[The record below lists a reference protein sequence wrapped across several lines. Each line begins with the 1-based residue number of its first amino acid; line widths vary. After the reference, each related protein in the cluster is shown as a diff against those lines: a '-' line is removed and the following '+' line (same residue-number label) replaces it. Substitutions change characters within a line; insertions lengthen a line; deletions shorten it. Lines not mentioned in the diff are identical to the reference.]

1 MNAKTKKSEKGREVR
16 ELDAPSLPRSAFALA
31 PPRGMRDLLPEEY
44 SSRAELRRRVRSTFR
59 SYGYEVLMT
68 PAFELAE
75 IIERGLVGSDRRDF
89 LRFVEPESGEIA
101 LLRPDITPQIARIAA
116 TSMRDRPG
124 PYRLAYEGSVFR
136 RRRGRAR
143 TQQQIEQAG
152 VELIGEPGPGAD
164 AEILRL
170 AAETLIAVGVKEFTL
185 ELAHVGLG
193 LAALEPV
200 PMESREPIVSAIAQ
214 KDAAALE
221 RILSGI
227 KLRAAERRAIEALVS
242 LSGPPAETLKR
253 ARKLLKGEAM
263 SRALDELDAVS
274 STIAQ
279 DFPASLSVDLGD
291 LRGQA
296 YYTGASFTLWAAGPG
311 EPIGSGG
318 RYDGLLSRFGREMPA
333 TGFALNLEN
342 LEWALRARGV
352 TLKEERP
359 PRVVLLGEG
368 GDGDELVKGL
378 RSRGYE
384 VLTLRAQRRSEALEY
399 ARSWGY
405 DLLVQAGQKLRI
417 TLIESEREL
426 SLPRAELEQLEDLLM
441 DERATDARPR

>member
-1 MNAKTKKSEKGREVR
+1 MRG
-16 ELDAPSLPRSAFALA
+16 AFALA

-44 SSRAELRRRVRSTFR
+44 SSRSELRRRVRRAFR

-75 IIERGLVGSDRRDF
+75 IIERGLIGSDRRDF

-152 VELIGEPGPGAD
+152 VELLGEPGPGAD
-164 AEILRL
+164 AEILTL
-170 AAETLIAVGVKEFTL
+170 AAETLLAVGVDEFTL

-193 LAALEPV
+193 IAALEPV
-200 PMESREPIVSAIAQ
+200 PAEARDAVVSAIAQ
-214 KDAAALE
+214 KDATALE
-221 RILSGI
+221 LALRSI
-227 KLRAAERRAIEALVS
+227 KLRAGDRRALEALVS

-253 ARKLLKGEAM
+253 ARKALKGEAM
-263 SRALDELDAVS
+263 SRALDEIDAVLS
-274 STIAQ
+274 ALG
-279 DFPASLSVDLGD
+279 DRFPATLSLDLGD

-296 YYTGASFTLWAAGPG
+296 YYTGVSFTIWATGPG

-318 RYDGLLSRFGREMPA
+318 RYDGLLTRFGREMPA

-352 TLKEERP
+352 TLREDRP
-359 PRVVLLGEG
+359 GRIVVLGSASEPAASL
-368 GDGDELVKGL
+368 ELANEL
-378 RSRGYE
+378 RSRGHE
-384 VLTLRAQRRSEALEY
+384 VLTSRAEKRAEALEY
-399 ARSWGY
+399 ARAWGY
-405 DLLVQAGQKLRI
+405 DLLVQSGQKLRI
-417 TLIESEREL
+417 TLIQSEREIR
-426 SLPRAELEQLEDLLM
+426 LPRAELEQLENLLI
-441 DERATDARPR
+441 DERAERARLR

>member
-1 MNAKTKKSEKGREVR
+1 MSAKKKRSTNDPALEV
-16 ELDAPSLPRSAFALA
+16 EPVSRSAFALA

-44 SSRAELRRRVRSTFR
+44 SSRAELRRRVRASFR
-59 SYGYEVLMT
+59 AYGYEVVMT

-116 TSMRDRPG
+116 TSMRERPG

-152 VELIGEPGPGAD
+152 VELLGEPGPGAD
-164 AEILRL
+164 AEILAL
-170 AAETLIAVGVKEFTL
+170 AAKTLHAVGVDEFTL

-193 LAALEPV
+193 IAALEPV
-200 PMESREPIVSAIAQ
+200 PLAARDAVISAIAQ
-214 KDAAALE
+214 KDASALE
-221 RILSGI
+221 SALASI
-227 KLRAAERRAIEALVS
+227 KLKAADRRALEALVS

-253 ARKLLKGEAM
+253 ARKLLKTEAM
-263 SRALDELDAVS
+263 SRALDEIDAVL
-274 STIAQ
+274 AALG
-279 DFPASLSVDLGD
+279 DRFPATLSLDLGD

-296 YYTGASFTLWAAGPG
+296 YYTGVSFTLWAAGPG

-333 TGFALNLEN
+333 TGFALSLEN
-342 LEWALRARGV
+342 LEWALRARGIV
-352 TLKEERP
+352 LHEDRP
-359 PRVVLLGEG
+359 PRVVVI
-368 GDGDELVKGL
+368 GDGGELAIEL

-384 VLTLRAQRRSEALEY
+384 VLTLRAQKRSAALEY
-399 ARSWGY
+399 ARAWGY
-405 DLLVQAGQKLRI
+405 DLLVQSGQKLRI
-417 TLIESEREL
+417 TLIQSEREL
-426 SLPRAELEQLEDLLM
+426 SIPHAELEQLDNLLI
-441 DERATDARPR
+441 DERAAAARPR